1 MYELD
6 STRNWYADWQW
17 GGDWSYGKKQRKT
30 FLHEPS
36 CNFWFLNN
44 GNSTGIKIFYI
55 YIFFEKNWLSIATG
69 AWKTTTFAAP
79 FSSPPALEILPG
91 PERQQRWSLG
101 GQLYKQS
108 MAPTLPRWFT
118 QLRNS
123 FSLHIAGRVDKA
135 QMALDLH
142 LHECFSKFSTQAT
155 LRQKSPKWGDD
166 RQPRDYKELP

>member
-101 GQLYKQS
+101 GAAVQTEHGANS
-108 MAPTLPRWFT
+108 PTLVYTVKKFLFT
-118 QLRNS
+118 TYSWESGQGPDGPGLALAWVLLQIFHPSNP
-123 FSLHIAGRVDKA
+123 KA
-135 QMALDLH
+135 
-142 LHECFSKFSTQAT
+142 EKSKVG
-155 LRQKSPKWGDD
+155 WW
-166 RQPRDYKELP
+166 